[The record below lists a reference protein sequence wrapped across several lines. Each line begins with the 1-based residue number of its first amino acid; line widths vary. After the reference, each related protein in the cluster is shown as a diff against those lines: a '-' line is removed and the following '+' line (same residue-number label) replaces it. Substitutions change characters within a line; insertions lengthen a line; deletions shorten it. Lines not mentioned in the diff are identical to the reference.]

1 MRYVVVI
8 WAGLL
13 GLLVPGLAAGMSD
26 SQRIKMLEDAM
37 RRQQEEIREL
47 RQELQQQR
55 AVGQATQ
62 KQAEQADQKVST
74 IEKNH
79 PAAPPKWLDKISMF
93 GDGRVRVEGFYN
105 QPQKNNATSPTTART
120 RERLRF
126 RPGIT
131 YRYSDEIAATV
142 RLASGDPNDPISS
155 NQSFTNQFTKKPISL
170 DWAYLTFSPGKS
182 FGIRPGLFTLVG
194 GKFGQQQFRVGEMLF
209 DEDLSPEGFSE
220 EFQFLDKPVGPLDQL
235 RLWVQQWQFN
245 EIANAQDGWI
255 FGGQVNP
262 VGHFGPLQLEGG
274 VAQWWYLNPNQIA
287 MALNTNSSL
296 ANTNAVIKQEVNG
309 KKQIVA
315 YQSGFNLTDSSLAAT
330 LPDVIETMPLR
341 FFLEYV
347 HNWQAVNGRDN
358 ATQVGMRLGQTRVRG
373 DWSVTGLF
381 ESIDQEA
388 ALSAFTWSDFGP
400 GGTNERGGMFEL
412 AYQVLDPL
420 TLSARTF
427 FTNYIDKPFN
437 MNNPTLLRLQIDA
450 LVRW

>member
-1 MRYVVVI
+1 
-8 WAGLL
+8 
-13 GLLVPGLAAGMSD
+13 MSD
-26 SQRIKMLEDAM
+26 SQRIKLLEDAM
-37 RRQQEEIREL
+37 RRQQEEIRQL

-62 KQAEQADQKVST
+62 KQADQADQKVST
-74 IEKNH
+74 IEKNY

-93 GDGRVRVEGFYN
+93 GDGRVRFEGFYN
-105 QPQKNNATSPTTART
+105 QPTKNKATSPTTAQN

-142 RLASGDPNDPISS
+142 RLASGNPNDPISS
-155 NQSFTNQFTKKPISL
+155 NQTFTNEFTKKPISL
-170 DWAYLTFSPGKS
+170 DWAYLTFTPGKS

-194 GKFGQQQFRVGEMLF
+194 GKFGQQQFRVGELVY

-262 VGHFGPLQLEGG
+262 VAHAGPLQLEAG

-296 ANTNAVIKQEVNG
+296 TNSNAVITGEVNG

-315 YQSGFNLTDSSLAAT
+315 YQSGFNLTNASLAAT

-341 FFLEYV
+341 FWIDYV
-347 HNWQAVNGRDN
+347 HNWQAVNARDN
-358 ATQVGMRLGQTRVRG
+358 GFQVGLRLGQTRVLG
-373 DWSVTGLF
+373 DWSVAGMF
-381 ESIDQEA
+381 ESIEQEA
-388 ALSAFTWSDFGP
+388 ALSAFTWSDFGL
-400 GGTNERGGMFEL
+400 GGTNQIGPIVEG

-420 TLSARTF
+420 TLSLRGF

-437 MNNPTLLRLQIDA
+437 MNNPTLVRLQLDA